1 MESIFRTGLLLP
13 ARTMKNAL
21 QEQQQHFD
29 AIAGKYLQ
37 CLGGETVHEYYQKM
51 GCDYAITALRNLF
64 VDPRQLS
71 GVELG
76 CGLGDTTVYFHHLTR
91 RMYGVDFSNGM
102 IEQAKERHQKQAN
115 LFIKAWFHDLPFAEN
130 SLDFA
135 VSFGTF
141 HHLLT
146 KEHYEETLREIWRVL
161 RPGGAVI
168 ISDTN
173 PWNPLTTIISRSQTI
188 DLGNEHFFSRS
199 EVKPIYAKVGFVNTS
214 IVDYGYIPHFIPAL
228 SFLDGAFSRLKVFVF
243 GRYQM
248 IVAKK
253 PNNDGY

>member
-1 MESIFRTGLLLP
+1 
-13 ARTMKNAL
+13 MKNEL
-21 QEQQQHFD
+21 QEQQQHFN
-29 AIAGKYLQ
+29 AIAGRYLQ

-51 GCDYAITALRNLF
+51 GSDYAITALRKLF
-64 VDPRQLS
+64 VDPRQLN

-76 CGLGDTTVYFHHLTR
+76 CGPGDTTTFFHYLTQSMR
-91 RMYGVDFSNGM
+91 GVDFSAAM
-102 IEQAKERHQKQAN
+102 IEQAKARHPKLAD
-115 LFIKAWFHDLPFAEN
+115 LFVTAWFHDLPFPDN

-146 KEHYEETLREIWRVL
+146 KAYYERTLRETWRVL
-161 RPGGAVI
+161 RPGGAVL

-173 PWNPLTTIISRSQTI
+173 PWNPLTTIIARSQTI
-188 DLGNEHFFSRS
+188 DLGNEHFFSRR
-199 EVKPIYAKVGFVNTS
+199 EVKPIYAKIGFADMR
-214 IVDYGYIPHFIPAL
+214 IVDYGYIPHFFPAL
-228 SFLDGAFSRLKVFVF
+228 SFLDGVFSRSKIFVF

-253 PNNDGY
+253 T